1 MAENKT
7 SPLVIDLDG
16 DGVETTSINDVY
28 FDHNNDG
35 LREKTA
41 WVKSD
46 DGLLVLDKN
55 NDGIIS
61 NGNELFGSNTTL
73 KNGLSASNGFEA
85 LSDYDDNA
93 DGVIDSND
101 ALYSSIKIWQD
112 IDENGKTDSGELKS
126 LEQVG
131 IKSIKT
137 TYTSTS
143 LTDAQGN
150 FHQQTSIASLSNQ
163 QETTVTDVWFNVD
176 TTTRK
181 NDTNI
186 EYSIGIT
193 SMPNAK
199 GFGKVHDLW
208 QALFHLRVG
217 EYFHAAK

>member
-1 MAENKT
+1 MHLVQPRDVDGGQVDELDGALPVDHHVLGAQVLVQHLAPVQGLQALGELLDEVVKYFGESTEEEEEDEKPDFALAENKT

-112 IDENGKTDSGELKS
+112 IFLGHPIFIFI
-126 LEQVG
+126 
-131 IKSIKT
+131 IKID
-137 TYTSTS
+137 
-143 LTDAQGN
+143 LGN
-150 FHQQTSIASLSNQ
+150 C
-163 QETTVTDVWFNVD
+163 
-176 TTTRK
+176 
-181 NDTNI
+181 NI
-186 EYSIGIT
+186 FT
-193 SMPNAK
+193 
-199 GFGKVHDLW
+199 
-208 QALFHLRVG
+208 LF
-217 EYFHAAK
+217 